1 MMFGNN
7 PGSDHTWLRMKSKTV
22 GAELGVWKG
31 DSSAKFLNVA
41 SHVHLVDPWSVQ
53 PYLENKEVDKE
64 RYFSR
69 YEELVGSANPQDFQT
84 YYDDIYESVVK
95 RFKNKPVTIHRMTTT
110 EWFKN
115 FKEKLDWIYVD
126 ARHDTPGVYEDLIN
140 SVKVLK
146 KGGVIYGDDYGFN
159 KYCVKVAVDKF
170 IEKTGLTLNNFY
182 QDQYEIIT

>member
-1 MMFGNN
+1 
-7 PGSDHTWLRMKSKTV
+7 
-22 GAELGVWKG
+22 
-31 DSSAKFLNVA
+31 
-41 SHVHLVDPWSVQ
+41 
-53 PYLENKEVDKE
+53 
-64 RYFSR
+64 
-69 YEELVGSANPQDFQT
+69 
-84 YYDDIYESVVK
+84 
-95 RFKNKPVTIHRMTTT
+95 MTTT

>member
-1 MMFGNN
+1 MGNIVQLE
-7 PGSDHTWLRMKSKTV
+7 SYKISY
-22 GAELGVWKG
+22 
-31 DSSAKFLNVA
+31 SSIIYFLVA
-41 SHVHLVDPWSVQ
+41 NLKLNFLCPSQRHGRYGKRRVLVDGR
-53 PYLENKEVDKE
+53 KEVDKE